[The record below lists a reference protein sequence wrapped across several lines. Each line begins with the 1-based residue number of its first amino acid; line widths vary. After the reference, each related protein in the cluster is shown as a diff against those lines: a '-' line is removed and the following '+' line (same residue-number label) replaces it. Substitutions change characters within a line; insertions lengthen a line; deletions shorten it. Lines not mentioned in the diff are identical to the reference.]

1 MSYEVMAVEYFRRR
15 LKKLSKKY
23 RRIGEDYKSLIETL
37 ENNLS
42 EGDAIPGFGN
52 KIYKIRMRSSNMKR
66 GKRGGFR
73 VIYYLSD
80 HIVYLLTIYAKAK
93 KEEVSVKEIKEA
105 LRELD
110 INL

>member
-1 MSYEVMAVEYFRRR
+1 M
-15 LKKLSKKY
+15 KLWQWNIS
-23 RRIGEDYKSLIETL
+23 GED
-37 ENNLS
+37 LS
-42 EGDAIPGFGN
+42 
-52 KIYKIRMRSSNMKR
+52 
-66 GKRGGFR
+66 
-73 VIYYLSD
+73 

>member
-1 MSYEVMAVEYFRRR
+1 
-15 LKKLSKKY
+15 
-23 RRIGEDYKSLIETL
+23 
-37 ENNLS
+37 
-42 EGDAIPGFGN
+42 
-52 KIYKIRMRSSNMKR
+52 MKR
-66 GKRGGFR
+66 GKRGGFL